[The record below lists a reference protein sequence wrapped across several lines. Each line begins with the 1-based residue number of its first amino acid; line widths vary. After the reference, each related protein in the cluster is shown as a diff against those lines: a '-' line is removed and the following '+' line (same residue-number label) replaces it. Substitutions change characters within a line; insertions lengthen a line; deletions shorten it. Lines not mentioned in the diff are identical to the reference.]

1 MGKAQPSH
9 HLDELLQRA
18 HNGFE
23 LGEELLARLRSGGL
37 MWHTQLHSFRQRK
50 GPPRRLARRT
60 LKHVCLLADG
70 GNVVLWEVEHNT
82 GAGGQA
88 SYEIYTD
95 AAAMAGAQRLI
106 DRRFGDPAPEELV
119 AEAAEFLSQLP
130 ELRSAEPVLSPRSY
144 VWDRDETA
152 DHASRLLRRAVNV
165 DAPGRRARLPLM
177 TAVAYDIMYVTGRHS
192 RIARIGDRD
201 AEGERVA
208 GWMLYE
214 HAFLMPDGSET
225 SLWEVEHTMAPDG
238 LPVCEVYAERGAACD
253 AADGRLV
260 RLETR

>member
-1 MGKAQPSH
+1 MGNAQPNR

-23 LGEELLARLRSGGL
+23 LSEELLTRLRSAGL

-82 GAGGQA
+82 GADGQP

-95 AAAMAGAQRLI
+95 AEAMAEAQRLI
-106 DRRFGDPAPEELV
+106 DHRFGDPAPEELD
-119 AEAAEFLSQLP
+119 AEATEFLSRLP
-130 ELRSAEPVLSPRSY
+130 ELRAAEPVLNPRSF
-144 VWDRDETA
+144 VWDRDGTA

-165 DAPGRRARLPLM
+165 DAPGQRTRLPLM
-177 TAVAYDIMYVTGRHS
+177 GAVAYDIMYVTGRHS
-192 RIARIGDRD
+192 RIGDCD
-201 AEGERVA
+201 ADGDSERVA
-208 GWMLYE
+208 GWTLYE
-214 HAFLMPDGSET
+214 HAFLMADGSEA

-238 LPVCEVYAERGAACD
+238 LPVCEVYADRGAACD